1 MLASGSRS
9 LGEPPG
15 RVHRGES
22 CAGSEPVHHPPR
34 GDVPGLDEIISI
46 FEPGNA
52 SSERVMDRLGFG
64 SGSATVHPAGGLTQ

>member
-22 CAGSEPVHHPPR
+22 CAESEPVHHPPR
-34 GDVPGLDEIISI
+34 GDVPGLEDADDLV
-46 FEPGNA
+46 EPEVVEAPTEGGGPA
-52 SSERVMDRLGFG
+52 SVG
-64 SGSATVHPAGGLTQ
+64 